1 MIHPRKLI
9 RNHVTDLMK
18 TGVVG
23 VEAAKV
29 FKMRFR
35 RLPQVKLPALLIYI
49 KRDQKGDRNVADAPR
64 IYKRQLRLV
73 VEVLE
78 SAGVEDID
86 DTLDDIAREVE
97 VLLENNST
105 LADLVHDV
113 EYQDTEIVLDG
124 EKDPALGVAVMEF
137 LVTYEDDMML
147 PVADDLATVKADW
160 NLTTEPDQ
168 QNEAQDEITFNP

>member
-1 MIHPRKLI
+1 MIHPRKVI
-9 RNHVTDLMK
+9 RDYVIALMEA
-18 TGVVG
+18 GSVG
-23 VEAAKV
+23 VGSNI

-35 RLPQVKLPALLIYI
+35 RLPQVKLPALLIYTR
-49 KRDQKGDRNVADAPR
+49 RDRKAERNVSDAPR

-78 SAGVEDID
+78 SAGAEEID

-97 VLLENNST
+97 ILLENNST
-105 LADLVHDV
+105 LFGLVHDV

-137 LVTYEDDMML
+137 LVTYEDDMMG
-147 PVADDLATVKADW
+147 PVANDLTTVKVDW
-160 NLTTEPDQ
+160 NLPTLPDE